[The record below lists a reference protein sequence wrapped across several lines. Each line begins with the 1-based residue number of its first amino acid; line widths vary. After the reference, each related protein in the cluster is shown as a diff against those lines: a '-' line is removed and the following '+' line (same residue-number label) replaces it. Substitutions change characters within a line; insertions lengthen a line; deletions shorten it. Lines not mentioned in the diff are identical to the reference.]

1 MSSGRFQYESKDNF
15 VKSAAQPLD
24 DLPVSGM
31 MTLSPRSQMDLNI
44 QNTGNYNPGDLKHAT
59 VVIKPSHKVAALKE
73 KDSKSRKMTAQS
85 NMSKKDK

>member
-15 VKSAAQPLD
+15 VKLAAQPLD

-44 QNTGNYNPGDLKHAT
+44 QNTGNFNPEYLKHAT
-59 VVIKPSHKVAALKE
+59 VVIKPSQKVAALKE
-73 KDSKSRKMTAQS
+73 KDNKSRKMTAQS
-85 NMSKKDK
+85 NISN